1 MREDD
6 LYVDNVVLKHR
17 VSESIN
23 MLSSEYSKN
32 TLPISNSSPS
42 PYVSSVTNSK
52 ATNMEDLA
60 PDVIVRMLDA

>member
-42 PYVSSVTNSK
+42 PYVGSVANSQ
-52 ATNMEDLA
+52 ATNTEDLA
-60 PDVIVRMLDA
+60 PDVVVRMLDT